1 MTWQQLS
8 DSELSTILIESK
20 DIAVIG
26 ASGDSSKPSFMVLNY
41 LKENTPFNL
50 FPVNPREE
58 SISGVKV
65 FKSLEEIPSKID
77 ICVVFRRPEFMP
89 EVLVDVIAKESKVLW
104 MQLGI
109 ENHEVAE
116 LAIQSG
122 ILVVQNRCIKIEY
135 ARLIQGKVLNQ

>member
-1 MTWQQLS
+1 MVWQQPS
-8 DSELSTILIESK
+8 DSELKTMLIESK
-20 DIAVIG
+20 NVAVVG
-26 ASGDSSKPSFMVLNY
+26 ASGDHSKPSFMVLNY

-89 EVLVDVIAKESKVLW
+89 EVLVEVMAKKAKVLW

-116 LAIQSG
+116 RAIQNG
-122 ILVVQNRCIKIEY
+122 ISVVQNRCIKIEY

>member
-1 MTWQQLS
+1 
-8 DSELSTILIESK
+8 
-20 DIAVIG
+20 
-26 ASGDSSKPSFMVLNY
+26 MVLNY

-89 EVLVDVIAKESKVLW
+89 EVLVESKVLW

>member
-1 MTWQQLS
+1 MAWQQPS
-8 DSELSTILIESK
+8 DSELKTMLIESK
-20 DIAVIG
+20 NVAVVG
-26 ASGDSSKPSFMVLNY
+26 ASSDHLKPSFMVLNY

-50 FPVNPREE
+50 FPVNPKEE
-58 SISGVKV
+58 RISGVKV
-65 FKSLEEIPSKID
+65 FNSLQEIPSQID

-116 LAIQSG
+116 LATQSG
-122 ILVVQNRCIKIEY
+122 ISVVQNRCIKIEY
-135 ARLIQGKVLNQ
+135 SRLIKGEV

>member
-1 MTWQQLS
+1 
-8 DSELSTILIESK
+8 
-20 DIAVIG
+20 
-26 ASGDSSKPSFMVLNY
+26 
-41 LKENTPFNL
+41 
-50 FPVNPREE
+50 
-58 SISGVKV
+58 
-65 FKSLEEIPSKID
+65 
-77 ICVVFRRPEFMP
+77 MP

-122 ILVVQNRCIKIEY
+122 ISVVQNRCIKIEY